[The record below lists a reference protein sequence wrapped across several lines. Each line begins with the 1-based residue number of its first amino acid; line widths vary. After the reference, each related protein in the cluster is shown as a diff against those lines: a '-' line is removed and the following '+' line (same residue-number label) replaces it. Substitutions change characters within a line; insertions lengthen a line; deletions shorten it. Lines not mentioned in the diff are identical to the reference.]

1 MTDATRSEFVI
12 LAGLAVVGLTLAGAT
27 SALGVTETAAGDV
40 GGEFVVSDR
49 NVTYSNTAQERTVV
63 ENLSG
68 VEAIE
73 IGRDGTGHFSIR
85 TEEATPL
92 TEVERE
98 RAKHIAGT
106 NATVRRAL
114 ARLDDYDL
122 SVEPIRELSTQNV
135 VGVTVEQ
142 SNESNWTNDSAETR
156 TFTVTNVTYANES
169 GSVVVQRDPKYVP
182 DRAAVEIRGSD
193 GEQRYTVYVDLAN
206 RTVVD
211 IGNWTDD

>member
-12 LAGLAVVGLTLAGAT
+12 LAGLAIVGLTLAGAT

-49 NVTYSNTAQERTVV
+49 NVTYSNNVQERTVI

-73 IGRDGTGHFSIR
+73 IGRDETGHYSIR

-92 TEVERE
+92 TEADCE
-98 RAKHIAGT
+98 RAKRIART
-106 NATVRRAL
+106 NETVRRAL
-114 ARLDDYDL
+114 ARLDEYDL
-122 SVEPIRELSTQNV
+122 SVEPVRELSSQKV

-142 SNESNWTNDSAETR
+142 SNESNWTNDSAGTR
-156 TFTVTNVTYANES
+156 TFKVTNVTYVNES

-182 DRAAVEIRGSD
+182 DRAAVEIRGPD
-193 GEQRYTVYVDLAN
+193 GEHRYTVYVDLAN

-211 IGNWTDD
+211 VVNWTDD